1 MILRVRGE
9 AAVDEKRLKAIK
21 NELVKRIDKKSKV
34 QAEKVDRYMNLVEL
48 YYQLDD
54 AINDLGIMI
63 TTVNGSQ
70 EFTKPNP
77 AIAEKN
83 KINSSLIALG
93 KDLGIDEIMKPSG
106 TPGGTEDSKSELI

>member
-1 MILRVRGE
+1 M
-9 AAVDEKRLKAIK
+9 DEKRLKAIK

-63 TTVNGSQ
+63 KTVNGAQ

-93 KDLGIDEIMKPSG
+93 KDLGLDESVKPADID
-106 TPGGTEDSKSELI
+106 DSKSDLI